1 MKRAREG
8 GWPASSTRSRA
19 HALAFVFAAL
29 MFAAGC
35 GTSAVAS
42 LYSCRTDGAGP
53 LSWCEGD
60 EIVRCEPGYDGTK
73 RITRTTC
80 DGVRPRCQ
88 ELDTTQE
95 KGTTCQAPDVATA
108 CKAIALDFWV
118 DDLHVLDLNG
128 DGRSDIVGTHEN
140 TILVALRDPDGTF
153 RSLPGVA
160 GHVDAVGDFDGD
172 GLQDLASSG
181 WGLSAPPIPT
191 VIEIR
196 KGRGD
201 GTFGAPSKMP
211 LPRIL
216 TELFTIDVNGDRIDD
231 LIAYEYESGDIQVL
245 LGAKSGLEA
254 LPPQA
259 GPSGRGRPADFNG
272 DGMQDLLG
280 GGLWLGGKDGGFTQG
295 PRYDGRAR
303 IPVDLDDDGRT
314 DVVGVDMDA
323 HAITY
328 ARAREDGSFD
338 DVVSLISTAPYVADS
353 VLVLPADVTGD
364 GVIDLVVSVP
374 DSRILMISVGSA
386 TGAFASPRFYQP
398 TLEPQVSSYGTLT
411 QFDGTSAMAALDPP
425 GPGGRDI
432 LLAGGYHKLLV
443 FPASCR

>member
-1 MKRAREG
+1 M
-8 GWPASSTRSRA
+8 TQA
-19 HALAFVFAAL
+19 H
-29 MFAAGC
+29 
-35 GTSAVAS
+35 
-42 LYSCRTDGAGP
+42 
-53 LSWCEGD
+53 
-60 EIVRCEPGYDGTK
+60 
-73 RITRTTC
+73 
-80 DGVRPRCQ
+80 
-88 ELDTTQE
+88 
-95 KGTTCQAPDVATA
+95 GTTCQAADVATA
-108 CKAIALDFWV
+108 CKAITLDFWV
-118 DDLHVLDLNG
+118 DDLRVLDLNG

-153 RSLPGVA
+153 RVLPRLA

-172 GLQDLASSG
+172 GLRDLASSG

-191 VIEIR
+191 VIELR

-201 GTFGAPSKMP
+201 GTFDAPSKMP

-216 TELFTIDVNGDRIDD
+216 TELSTIDVNGDRIDD
-231 LIAYEYESGDIQVL
+231 LIASEYESGKLQVL
-245 LGAKSGLEA
+245 LGGKTGFEA
-254 LPPQA
+254 LAPQA
-259 GPSGRGRPADFNG
+259 GPSAGRPADFNG
-272 DGMQDLLG
+272 DGLQDLLG
-280 GGLWLGGKDGGFTQG
+280 AAVWLGSKDGTFTQG

-303 IPVDLDDDGRT
+303 IPVDMNHDGRT
-314 DVVGVDMDA
+314 DVVGVDLDTDE
-323 HAITY
+323 ITY

-338 DVVSLISTAPYVADS
+338 DAVALVSTAPYAAS
-353 VLVLPADVTGD
+353 SILLLPADVTGD

-374 DSRILMISVGSA
+374 NDRILMISVGSA